1 MSSYTAIIRCKK
13 CNREL
18 ARIEAYH
25 EPKSDWFVPQ
35 NITEQEFG
43 LESMF
48 CQACLNG
55 KESDNE

>member
-35 NITEQEFG
+35 DFVTEEFG
-43 LESMF
+43 ISSSY
-48 CQACLNG
+48 CQDCLNG
-55 KESDNE
+55 RSSNND